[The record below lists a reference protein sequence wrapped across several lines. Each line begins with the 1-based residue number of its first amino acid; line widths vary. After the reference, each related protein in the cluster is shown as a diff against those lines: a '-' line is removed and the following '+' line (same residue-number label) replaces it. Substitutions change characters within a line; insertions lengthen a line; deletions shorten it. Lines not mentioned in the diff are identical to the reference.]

1 MARGLANLRPFRR
14 PRGLIYP
21 PDMLTKEILPSIQA
35 ELARQQLDGWLLF
48 DFRGLNPIASDLIGI
63 EGHVTRRVF
72 AWIPRSGTPIGVEHA
87 IEPRPWQHW
96 PREWKREVY
105 SSWRSLE
112 STLAGL
118 VKGKRIAM
126 EYSPGD
132 AVPYLDRIPAGV
144 IEMVRAAGATVVSS
158 GGLVSRFYAMWNAAG
173 VASHRRAA
181 DALARIAREAFVRA
195 GAQARSASP

>member
-96 PREWKREVY
+96 PREWTREVY

-144 IEMVRAAGATVVSS
+144 IEMVRAAGAEVASS
-158 GGLVSRFYAMWNAAG
+158 GQLVTQFYAVWTPAN
-173 VASHRRAA
+173 VASH
-181 DALARIAREAFVRA
+181 D
-195 GAQARSASP
+195 RSAEIIATVAKDAFKMIGERAHTS

>member
-1 MARGLANLRPFRR
+1 
-14 PRGLIYP
+14 
-21 PDMLTKEILPSIQA
+21 MLTTSLLPRIQT
-35 ELARQQLDGWLLF
+35 ELDRQKLDGWLLF

-72 AWIPRSGTPIGVEHA
+72 AWIPRSGTPVGVEHA

-112 STLAGL
+112 ATLATL
-118 VKGKRIAM
+118 IKGKRVAM
-126 EYSPGD
+126 EYSAGD

-144 IEMVRAAGATVVSS
+144 IEMVRAAGAEIVTS
-158 GGLVSRFYAMWNAAG
+158 GELVSKFYAVWTAENI
-173 VASHRRAA
+173 ASHVRAA
-181 DALARIAREAFVRA
+181 EVIAKVGREAFGMIGER
-195 GAQARSASP
+195 ARSKSPVTEYEM